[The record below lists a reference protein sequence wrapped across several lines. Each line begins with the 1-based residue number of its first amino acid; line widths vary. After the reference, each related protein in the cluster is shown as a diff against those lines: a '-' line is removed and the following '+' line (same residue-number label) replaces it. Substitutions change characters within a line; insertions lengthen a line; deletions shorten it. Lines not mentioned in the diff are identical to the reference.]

1 MREIEGGRT
10 YVIDIARL
18 NDEEQKLVFGDVL
31 RAVYELKAEDPENRK
46 TRKPIA
52 EKIIFFVDELNKYAP
67 SGNKGSPILQQV
79 LDIAERGRSLGVVL
93 FSAQQ
98 FMSAVHPRVTGNCAT
113 KILGRTGASEIAT
126 PDYRFLDDDLKM
138 NLTRLGK
145 GELIVTHVVYRQPV
159 KIIFPRPAY
168 KQRQPGT

>member
-1 MREIEGGRT
+1 MLE
-10 YVIDIARL
+10 
-18 NDEEQKLVFGDVL
+18 
-31 RAVYELKAEDPENRK
+31 
-46 TRKPIA
+46 
-52 EKIIFFVDELNKYAP
+52 
-67 SGNKGSPILQQV
+67 QV

-98 FMSAVHPRVTGNCAT
+98 FLSAVHSRVTGNCAT
-113 KILGRTGASEIAT
+113 KILGRIGASEIAT

-145 GELIVTHVVYRQPV
+145 GELIVTHAVYRQPV
-159 KIIFPRPAY
+159 KIVFPRPAY